1 MTELPV
7 DPIAI
12 DVGQVLQHTRTSLY
26 AHLVT
31 RPTGRAVRMAIE
43 TRLHASGP
51 RSLSL
56 IDFSEVTILD
66 FSCADEVVA
75 KLLQRYAD
83 PEPHEAF
90 FVFRG
95 VHEPHRDQV
104 EYVLERQGL
113 IAVAETAPAAFELL
127 GKRSESEDRAW
138 RALERLG
145 FATPRSNPGD
155 APREASPG
163 VGGDPDSEPD
173 LTPAVLDSLVRRRV
187 AFRSPVSGRV
197 HALSHLVRHL
207 L

>member
-1 MTELPV
+1 MTEQLPI

-12 DVGQVLQHTRTSLY
+12 DVGQVLQHTATSLY

-43 TRLHASGP
+43 TRLHGTGP

-56 IDFSEVTILD
+56 IDFSEVQILD

-75 KLLQRYAD
+75 KLLQRYG
-83 PEPHEAF
+83 PGEPHEAF

-104 EYVLERQGL
+104 EYVLDRQGL
-113 IAVAETAPAAFELL
+113 VAVAETGPGRFELL
-127 GKRSESEDRAW
+127 GARTPAEDRAW
-138 RALERLG
+138 RRLEGLG
-145 FATPRSNPGD
+145 LLAPATPPGSGIHED
-155 APREASPG
+155 VEPEA
-163 VGGDPDSEPD
+163 VD
-173 LTPAVLDSLVRRRV
+173 LLVSRRV

-197 HALSHLVRHL
+197 HALSRLVGHL